1 MRFFFLLSAVL
12 GLFVSTTCAGSTALA
27 LNLCSRDSVSWRG
40 HFFKGIG
47 CPIDTR
53 CSAMSSVR
61 GSDEPGIF
69 ETYSEGTIT
78 LSHAVPEGT
87 YDVTL
92 LFAEPRV
99 SKVGARVFDAV
110 I

>member
-1 MRFFFLLSAVL
+1 
-12 GLFVSTTCAGSTALA
+12 
-27 LNLCSRDSVSWRG
+27 
-40 HFFKGIG
+40 
-47 CPIDTR
+47 
-53 CSAMSSVR
+53 MSSVR
-61 GSDEPGIF
+61 GSDEPDIF